1 MINRI
6 FFIKALVV
14 TLLLCQGLSVEAKK
28 LLAEMSFATF
38 YSPQGG
44 SYLETYLG
52 VRGKSVVF
60 ERNENGMFQG
70 VLHITMI
77 FRKDSVIKTFRKYEL
92 LSPEQKDTSMLA
104 YDFIDQQ
111 RVPLEPGS
119 YDLELLIYDRAQP
132 DNKYN
137 LHIPVD
143 IFYDKQQVM
152 VSGIEMVESYK
163 PSVVDGNI
171 TKGGYDMIPRVSNY
185 FPQHSNTL
193 SFYTEIYNSDTVLG
207 NNEKLLATWY
217 LQPYESGKKLNSYTK
232 FKVYEAK
239 PVIPIFAEF
248 DIKDLPSGNYNLSL
262 EVRDRTNK
270 IVGFNSIFIQRSNP
284 RLNDSILT
292 GISTS
297 GESSFAI
304 TISNQDTLRDWVL
317 SLRPIATVSEKIF
330 IDNQAKVAS
339 AATLQRFLNHFW
351 EQRNE
356 LDALG
361 AWLSYYSEVKRV
373 NKLFGNKFRRG
384 YDTDRGRVYLQYGA
398 PNTIT
403 DRPFDASNSQMTN
416 NRGSSSRQDGG
427 LVPYQIWHYYT
438 IKNQR
443 NKKFVFY
450 NPHLAG
456 DDYTLLHSDAQGEFY
471 NPQWQTQLK
480 RIQLENV
487 DEGQNG
493 FDGQSG
499 RYYNDPF

>member
-6 FFIKALVV
+6 FFIKALVI
-14 TLLLCQGLSVEAKK
+14 TLLMCQGSSVEAKR
-28 LLAEMSFATF
+28 LMAEMSYATF
-38 YSPQGG
+38 YTPQGG

-60 ERNENGMFQG
+60 EKKANGMFQG
-70 VLHITMI
+70 VLQIIMV
-77 FRKDSVIKTFRKYEL
+77 FRKDSVIKTYRKYEL
-92 LSPEQKDTSMLA
+92 LSPEQADTSLTVF
-104 YDFIDQQ
+104 DFIDQQ
-111 RVPLEPGS
+111 RIPLEPGT
-119 YDLELLIYDRAQP
+119 YDLELTLYDRAQP

-137 LHIPVD
+137 YHIPVE
-143 IFYDKQQVM
+143 IFYDRQQVV
-152 VSGIEMVESYK
+152 VSGIEIVDSYK
-163 PSVVDGNI
+163 PSVTAGMM
-171 TKGGYDMIPRVSNY
+171 TKGGYDLIPRVSN
-185 FPQHSNTL
+185 FFSQSATSL
-193 SFYTEIYNSDTVLG
+193 TFYTEIYNSDTVLG
-207 NNEKLLATWY
+207 EKEKLVASWY
-217 LQPYESGKKLNSYTK
+217 LQPYESGKKLDSYSRS
-232 FKVYEAK
+232 KVIETRQ
-239 PVIPIFAEF
+239 VIPIFAEF
-248 DIKDLPSGNYNLSL
+248 DIKNLTSGNYNLSI
-262 EVRDRTNK
+262 EIRDKNNK
-270 IVGFNSIFIQRSNP
+270 IVGYNSLFIQRSNP
-284 RLNDSILT
+284 RLNDSLMADIP
-292 GISTS
+292 TS
-297 GESSFAI
+297 VESSFAI
-304 TISNQDTLRDWVL
+304 TMSNNDTLRDWVL

-330 IDNQAKVAS
+330 IDNQAKEAS
-339 AATLQRFLNHFW
+339 SVNLQRFLNFFW
-351 EQRNE
+351 QQRNE
-356 LDALG
+356 IDPLG
-361 AWLSYYSEVKRV
+361 AWLSYYSEVRKV

-384 YDTDRGRVYLQYGA
+384 FDTDRGRVYLQYGS

-416 NRGSSSRQDGG
+416 NRGGTTGQDGG

-487 DEGQNG
+487 DNGQNG